1 MVTGPPQVRSYW
13 WAGGGGGGNI
23 FQYRAPLK
31 AFEAIRKRTRLNYKK
46 QYQITRYKNTRVSF
60 TIKSLHISRKFKY
73 MLFIS
78 NAFFIS
84 ASLLLN
90 FFMN

>member
-1 MVTGPPQVRSYW
+1 MVTGSPQVRSYW
-13 WAGGGGGGNI
+13 WAGGDNI

-46 QYQITRYKNTRVSF
+46 QYQITRYKNTRGSF

-73 MLFIS
+73 MPFIS

-90 FFMN
+90 SFMN